1 MNNNQQLQPIIAIID
16 NESFK
21 SDYLYGNSLTELKE
35 NLLEKNITLYSLT
48 KTKIQDH
55 DFSKIFLIS
64 KEEDFQNIINGIERE
79 MRKRVIVISKNNEI
93 LTLFS
98 QNGFQ
103 TCLLTEQLKEQK
115 SHTYE
120 IDQIQ
125 KIKKLF

>member
-35 NLLEKNITLYSLT
+35 KLLEKNITLYSLT

-55 DFSKIFLIS
+55 DFSKIFVIS
-64 KEEDFQNIINGIERE
+64 KEEDLQNIINGIERE

-98 QNGFQ
+98 QNGLQ
-103 TCLLTEQLKEQK
+103 
-115 SHTYE
+115 SN
-120 IDQIQ
+120 
-125 KIKKLF
+125 

>member
-1 MNNNQQLQPIIAIID
+1 
-16 NESFK
+16 
-21 SDYLYGNSLTELKE
+21 
-35 NLLEKNITLYSLT
+35 
-48 KTKIQDH
+48 
-55 DFSKIFLIS
+55 
-64 KEEDFQNIINGIERE
+64 

-93 LTLFS
+93 LTFFS

>member
-1 MNNNQQLQPIIAIID
+1 M
-16 NESFK
+16 
-21 SDYLYGNSLTELKE
+21 
-35 NLLEKNITLYSLT
+35 
-48 KTKIQDH
+48 
-55 DFSKIFLIS
+55 IS
-64 KEEDFQNIINGIERE
+64 KEEDLQNIINGIEGE
-79 MRKRVIVISKNNEI
+79 MRKRIIVISKNNEI

-103 TCLLTEQLKEQK
+103 TCLLTKQLKEQK